1 MKELAIFGCTGSI
14 GCSTLNVVRRERDR
28 FAVSILTAGHNLQR
42 LTEQIREF
50 TPRHVYILEKQD
62 AEALREQFPGLD
74 IYWGKDG
81 MEAISRLTDFDIGVS
96 ALVGVA
102 GLRPTWNMIQNGKA
116 VALANKE
123 VLVAGGRL
131 VMEAAKECRATL
143 LTVDSE
149 HSAIMQC
156 LRGEKHAEIERILL
170 TASGGPFFEK
180 EITDDIT
187 PEEALR
193 HPTWKMGPKITI
205 DSATMMNKGFEVI
218 EARWLFNVPVEKVQ
232 VVIHRQSIVHSMVEF
247 RDGSIM
253 ANIAPPDM
261 EIPIAYAL
269 SYPERMPAPHRL
281 DIFAMK
287 ALEFQKPDDEKFPCL
302 RLAIEAAK
310 SGHSAQVVLNAANE
324 VLVAR
329 FLAGGLRFT
338 NIPRGV
344 GAMLSSTRPTRWEAW
359 MRCWRWMG
367 KYGKGPKNGYRKRGD
382 GMKAAIGQDSHRFEE
397 TPGKPLILGGVV
409 YPGEVGLLANS
420 DGDVV
425 LHAIT
430 NAVSGITGRN
440 ILGRVADEMCQSG
453 ITDSAEYLREA
464 LKSLE
469 GRIVHLSISMECL
482 RPKISPMIPAMQE
495 KIAELLGVEPAAIG
509 ITATTG
515 EGLTDCGKGLGIS
528 VLCILTVEDGP
539 CEG

>member
-1 MKELAIFGCTGSI
+1 MKELAIFGSTGSI

-50 TPRHVYILEKQD
+50 TPRHVYILEKHD

-102 GLRPTWNMIQNGKA
+102 GLRPTWNMIQNGKT

-218 EARWLFNVPVEKVQ
+218 EARWLFNV
-232 VVIHRQSIVHSMVEF
+232 
-247 RDGSIM
+247 
-253 ANIAPPDM
+253 
-261 EIPIAYAL
+261 L

-324 VLVAR
+324 VLVVR

-338 NIPRGV
+338 DIPRGV
-344 GAMLSSTRPTRWEAW
+344 GAMLEQHTAH
-359 MRCWRWMG
+359 
-367 KYGKGPKNGYRKRGD
+367 
-382 GMKAAIGQDSHRFEE
+382 A
-397 TPGKPLILGGVV
+397 LGGVD
-409 YPGEVGLLANS
+409 EVLA
-420 DGDVV
+420 
-425 LHAIT
+425 L
-430 NAVSGITGRN
+430 
-440 ILGRVADEMCQSG
+440 DEEIRQRTEEW
-453 ITDSAEYLREA
+453 IQKTR
-464 LKSLE
+464 
-469 GRIVHLSISMECL
+469 
-482 RPKISPMIPAMQE
+482 
-495 KIAELLGVEPAAIG
+495 
-509 ITATTG
+509 
-515 EGLTDCGKGLGIS
+515 
-528 VLCILTVEDGP
+528 
-539 CEG
+539 